1 VVNDVLVVAND
12 PARAS
17 QLAADEPVAVS
28 GAKGSAVMS
37 ADAEQLVNTLL
48 GQFGPAL
55 GLGDLGALGGALF
68 TRPLGDLNG
77 SLSASTDE
85 LRGKLTLAID

>member
-1 VVNDVLVVAND
+1 MPD
-12 PARAS
+12 
-17 QLAADEPVAVS
+17 
-28 GAKGSAVMS
+28 AKGSVAMS

-48 GQFGPAL
+48 GQLGPAL
-55 GLGDLGALGGALF
+55 GLGDFGGLGAALF

-77 SLSASTDE
+77 WVSASTDE

>member
-1 VVNDVLVVAND
+1 MPD
-12 PARAS
+12 
-17 QLAADEPVAVS
+17 
-28 GAKGSAVMS
+28 AKGSVAMS

-48 GQFGPAL
+48 AQLGPAL
-55 GLGDLGALGGALF
+55 GLGDVGGLGAALF

-77 SLSASTDE
+77 HVSASSDE

>member
-1 VVNDVLVVAND
+1 
-12 PARAS
+12 
-17 QLAADEPVAVS
+17 
-28 GAKGSAVMS
+28 MS

-48 GQFGPAL
+48 GQLGPAL
-55 GLGDLGALGGALF
+55 GLGDLGGLGGALF

-77 SLSASTDE
+77 FMSASTDE